1 MYSNSNSTN
10 TTLNE
15 NIQISQVEFQAQNN
29 ILNLN
34 KLKKKK
40 IIEKMLLEM

>member
-1 MYSNSNSTN
+1 MLSNSNSTN

-15 NIQISQVEFQAQNN
+15 NIQISQNEFKAQNN
-29 ILNLN
+29 ILNLY

-40 IIEKMLLEM
+40 NYRKDAF